1 MKRCIVIFCFLIATT
16 NFFSC
21 KEEKKQPTL
30 FTLEET
36 TGINFINKVENT
48 KDFNIFTY
56 RNFYN
61 GGGVAIGDINNDS
74 LPDVFMTSNM
84 EGNKLYLNKGNFKFE
99 DISIKAGIEEKGKWN
114 TGVVMADINADGW
127 LDIYVCNAGID
138 KWKTQDG
145 NKLFIN
151 NHDLTFTEK
160 AKEYGL
166 DEKGYTTHA
175 AFFDYDLDGDLDCYI
190 LNNSFIPVN
199 TLEL

>member
-1 MKRCIVIFCFLIATT
+1 MKNCTIACCFFLLLV
-16 NFFSC
+16 NLFSC
-21 KEEKKQPTL
+21 NEKKPQTL
-30 FTLEET
+30 FALQEN
-36 TGINFINKVENT
+36 TGINFINEVNATQE
-48 KDFNIFTY
+48 FNIFSY

-74 LPDVFMTSNM
+74 LPDVLMTSNM
-84 EGNKLYLNKGNFKFE
+84 GANKLYLNKGNFKFD
-99 DISIKAGIEEKGKWN
+99 DISAKAGIEEKGKWN
-114 TGVVMADINADGW
+114 TGVVMVDINDDGW

-160 AKEYGL
+160 AKDYGL

-175 AFFDYDLDGDLDCYI
+175 AFFDYDLEGNRHC
-190 LNNSFIPVN
+190 
-199 TLEL
+199 

>member
-1 MKRCIVIFCFLIATT
+1 MKRFSAIFSFLISVA

-21 KEEKKQPTL
+21 HNEKKHPTL
-30 FTLEET
+30 FTLEEN
-36 TGINFINKVENT
+36 TGIHFLNNVENT

-74 LPDVFMTSNM
+74 LPDVFMASNM
-84 EGNKLYLNKGNFKFE
+84 GANKLYLNKGNFKFE
-99 DISIKAGIEEKGKWN
+99 DISVRAGIEEQGKWN
-114 TGVVMADINADGW
+114 TGVVMVDINADGW
-127 LDIYVCNAGID
+127 LDIYVCNAGFN
-138 KWKTQDG
+138 KWKNKEG

-160 AKEYGL
+160 AKEVGL

-175 AFFDYDLDGDLDCYI
+175 A
-190 LNNSFIPVN
+190 N
-199 TLEL
+199 

>member
-1 MKRCIVIFCFLIATT
+1 MKRCIVILCFLIATT

-21 KEEKKQPTL
+21 KEKKQSTL

-84 EGNKLYLNKGNFKFE
+84 EANKLFLNKGEFKFQ
-99 DISIKAGIEEKGKWN
+99 DISSKAAIGEKGRWN
-114 TGVVMADINADGW
+114 TGVVMVDINDDGW
-127 LDIYVCNAGID
+127 LDIYVCNAGMD
-138 KWKTQDG
+138 KWKTKEG

-151 NHDLTFTEK
+151 NHD
-160 AKEYGL
+160 
-166 DEKGYTTHA
+166 
-175 AFFDYDLDGDLDCYI
+175 
-190 LNNSFIPVN
+190 
-199 TLEL
+199 